1 MTEPKQEDITVRC
14 PQCGAEVKVDDKA
27 RETMVVK
34 CPKGHKID
42 LVKAI

>member
-1 MTEPKQEDITVRC
+1 MTEPKQQDVVVRC
-14 PQCGAEVKVDDKA
+14 PQCGAEVKVDEKA
-27 RETMVVK
+27 QQLMVVK